1 MSTLSDNE
9 TNIDLLNNKAI
20 ADTIVKMLR
29 EHPAR
34 PITVGV
40 HGDWGAGKSSVLA
53 MIEANL
59 ETDKDVL
66 CIRFNGWKFQGFE
79 DAKIALIEG
88 ITSAILEKR
97 PALTKANAVVR
108 ELFKRIDWLKLTKK
122 LGGLALTAYTGIP
135 TADQMHT
142 LLSALEALKSKP
154 LDIFT
159 KDNIGATVDGIK
171 TLIKP
176 ALEEKNVP
184 EEVRAF
190 QLAFE
195 KLLEEAK
202 VGQLI
207 VLIDDLDRC
216 LPDTAIETL
225 EAIRLFVLTSKTA
238 FVIAADEG
246 MIEYSVKKHFPG
258 LSETPNAQNYAR
270 NYLEKLIQV
279 PFRISMLGE
288 NETSIYTTLLLVG
301 AELGETDQGFYKL
314 AESARKILLR
324 PWENVRLTNEIIS
337 ETLTDKVSAAKDA
350 LRLSDQISPIL
361 ARGTK
366 GNPRQIKR
374 FLNTLLLRR
383 QAAAARGFAGEI
395 KIPVLAKLMLAER
408 FIPHLF
414 AQIASLAASSPDGKC
429 AELAN
434 LEATA
439 PDKEQKEKVSLSKKS
454 KGEVE
459 EEKPAE
465 TAILSDWK
473 SSPEITNWAVIE
485 PPLREIDLR
494 PYLFVS
500 RERKDYLEKS
510 SIPAHLHGLFKQL
523 FGPKLAV
530 QGLDT
535 ELRALSTPDAAQL
548 FEELQRRILSLDS
561 FNAQPAG
568 IEGIGVILKAHPE
581 LNPRLLTFLDSLP
594 LETLGPW
601 IVKGWE
607 NQLKDPAFKPRF
619 TAILSKWTS
628 SSNRL
633 LKTVADQA
641 LKQTGGN
648 N

>member
-20 ADTIVKMLR
+20 ADTIVRMLR

-97 PALTKANAVVR
+97 PALTKTNAVVR

-135 TADQMHT
+135 TADQLQS

-159 KDNIGATVDGIK
+159 KENIGATVDGIK
-171 TLIKP
+171 TLVKP
-176 ALEEKNVP
+176 APEEKHLP

-190 QLAFE
+190 HAAFE

-258 LSETPNAQNYAR
+258 LSEIPNAQNYAR

-288 NETSIYTTLLLVG
+288 NETSIYITLLLVG
-301 AELGETDQGFYKL
+301 AELGETDQGFSKL
-314 AESARKILLR
+314 AESARRILQR
-324 PWENVRLTNEIIS
+324 PWENVRLTNEILS
-337 ETLTDKVSAAKDA
+337 KTLADKASAAKNA

-361 ARGTK
+361 AKGTK

-383 QAAAARGFAGEI
+383 KAADARGFAGEI
-395 KIPVLAKLMLAER
+395 KLPVLAKLMLAER

-414 AQIASLAASSPDGKC
+414 EQIASLAASSPDGKC

-434 LEATA
+434 LEAA
-439 PDKEQKEKVSLSKKS
+439 SPEKSKEKVSPHKKD
-454 KGEVE
+454 KETAE
-459 EEKPAE
+459 EENTAE
-465 TAILSDWK
+465 SAILSDWK
-473 SSPEITNWAVIE
+473 SSPEINNWATIE
-485 PPLREIDLR
+485 PPFREIDLR

-510 SIPAHLHGLFKQL
+510 SIPVHLHRLFKQL

-530 QGLDT
+530 QSLDA
-535 ELRALSTPDAAQL
+535 ELRGISTPDAAQL

-561 FNAQPAG
+561 FDSQPAG
-568 IEGIGVILKAHPE
+568 IEGLSVILKTHPE
-581 LNPRLLTFLDSLP
+581 LNLRLLTFLDSLP

-601 IVKGWE
+601 VVKGWE
-607 NQLKDPAFKPRF
+607 NSLKDPALKSRF
-619 TAILSKWTS
+619 TTILSKWANS
-628 SSNRL
+628 NNRL
-633 LKTVADQA
+633 LKTVATQA
-641 LKQTGGN
+641 LKPTGGN

>member
-1 MSTLSDNE
+1 
-9 TNIDLLNNKAI
+9 
-20 ADTIVKMLR
+20 
-29 EHPAR
+29 
-34 PITVGV
+34 
-40 HGDWGAGKSSVLA
+40 
-53 MIEANL
+53 
-59 ETDKDVL
+59 
-66 CIRFNGWKFQGFE
+66 
-79 DAKIALIEG
+79 
-88 ITSAILEKR
+88 
-97 PALTKANAVVR
+97 
-108 ELFKRIDWLKLTKK
+108 
-122 LGGLALTAYTGIP
+122 
-135 TADQMHT
+135 
-142 LLSALEALKSKP
+142 
-154 LDIFT
+154 
-159 KDNIGATVDGIK
+159 
-171 TLIKP
+171 
-176 ALEEKNVP
+176 
-184 EEVRAF
+184 
-190 QLAFE
+190 
-195 KLLEEAK
+195 
-202 VGQLI
+202 
-207 VLIDDLDRC
+207 
-216 LPDTAIETL
+216 
-225 EAIRLFVLTSKTA
+225 
-238 FVIAADEG
+238 
-246 MIEYSVKKHFPG
+246 
-258 LSETPNAQNYAR
+258 
-270 NYLEKLIQV
+270 
-279 PFRISMLGE
+279 
-288 NETSIYTTLLLVG
+288 
-301 AELGETDQGFYKL
+301 
-314 AESARKILLR
+314 
-324 PWENVRLTNEIIS
+324 VRLTNEILS
-337 ETLTDKVSAAKDA
+337 ETLTDKASAAKDA

-383 QAAAARGFAGEI
+383 KAADARGFAGEI

-434 LEATA
+434 LETTA
-439 PDKEQKEKVSLSKKS
+439 PDKEQKEKVSLSKKG

-561 FNAQPAG
+561 FNSQPAG

-601 IVKGWE
+601 VVKGWE

-619 TAILSKWTS
+619 AAILSKWTS